1 MSKDDILKRIRSERV
16 IALIRAD
23 GPESLLDCS
32 RALSAGGLNAIEL
45 TMTTPGAIGLVGEVS
60 RKLPGVLL
68 GLGTVLDADTAR
80 AGVAAGAQFIVTPA
94 VRPAVIM
101 ACRELGVPVFAG
113 ALTPTEIAAASDLGA
128 DIIKIFPAEFFGPP
142 YIKSLRAVF
151 PQLNF
156 LPTGGVTTRTLG
168 DFLKAGAFATAAG
181 SALVDPAALKARDWA
196 AITTRAREFAAAA
209 AAA

>member
-1 MSKDDILKRIRSERV
+1 MSKADILKRIRSEKV

-32 RALSAGGLNAIEL
+32 RALSVGGLNAIEL
-45 TMTTPGAIGLVGEVS
+45 TMTTPGAIALVTEVS
-60 RKLPGVLL
+60 RKLPGVML

-94 VRPAVIM
+94 VRPGVIM

-128 DIIKIFPAEFFGPP
+128 DLIKIFPAEFFGPA
-142 YIKSLRAVF
+142 YIRSLRAVF

-181 SALVDPAALKARDWA
+181 SALVEPAALKARDWA
-196 AITTRAREFAAAA
+196 AVTARAREFVAAAA
-209 AAA
+209 AA

>member
-1 MSKDDILKRIRSERV
+1 MSKTEVLNRIRAEKV

-23 GPESLLDCS
+23 GPESLLDCA

-45 TMTTPGAIGLVGEVS
+45 TMTTPGAIALVTEVS
-60 RKLPGVLL
+60 RKLPGVML
-68 GLGTVLDADTAR
+68 GLGTVLDAETAR

-94 VRPAVIM
+94 VRPEVIK
-101 ACRELGVPVFAG
+101 ACGQLGVPVFSG
-113 ALTPTEIAAASDLGA
+113 ALTPTEIAQAADLGA
-128 DIIKIFPAEFFGPP
+128 DIIKIFPAEFFGPA

-151 PQLNF
+151 PKLNF
-156 LPTGGVTTRTLG
+156 LPTGGVTTKTLG

-196 AITTRAREFAAAA
+196 AVTARAREFADAAA
-209 AAA
+209 RA